1 MERGA
6 VRRTRRPSPPQRR
19 VLAGPIRLAGALRGR
34 SVALLVSLL
43 TLLAVGPWLNE
54 RLVGLAIWE
63 LLFTLVMLSGIARLS
78 VRRGQ
83 AVVAA
88 LLALPA
94 MACLWLRQ
102 IVPAV
107 GLTQAGLGLL
117 ILFLLYTAATVLLA
131 VFREETVTMDTLSGA
146 FCVYLLMGLAW
157 GSLDSLLYLQA
168 PGSFRMPEGWTP
180 MHQSGIVVDV
190 PFNIMVYY
198 SFTTLTTVGYGD
210 VLPLA
215 AASRTAAILEAVLGH
230 FYLAVL
236 VARLVGLH
244 IAYTQRPR

>member
-1 MERGA
+1 
-6 VRRTRRPSPPQRR
+6 
-19 VLAGPIRLAGALRGR
+19 
-34 SVALLVSLL
+34 
-43 TLLAVGPWLNE
+43 
-54 RLVGLAIWE
+54 
-63 LLFTLVMLSGIARLS
+63 MLSAIARLS

-83 AVVAA
+83 AMFAA

-102 IVPAV
+102 FVPAV
-107 GLTQAGLGLL
+107 GLTQVGLGLL
-117 ILFLLYTAATVLLA
+117 TVFLLYMVVTVLVH
-131 VFREETVTMDTLSGA
+131 VFSEETVTMDTLTGA

-157 GSLDSLLYLQA
+157 GSLYSLLYLQA
-168 PGSFRMPEGWTP
+168 PGAFRLPDGWAP
-180 MHQSGIVVDV
+180 LQRSGIVVDV

-215 AASRTAAILEAVLGH
+215 AAPRTAAMLEAVLGH

-244 IAYTQRPR
+244 IAYTQKPR